1 MIRAGMELTVSWT
14 RLFEIVCNRWNDPLQ
29 DIEIYDYAGGGVYM
43 IRYDAILNC
52 LQKYA

>member
-1 MIRAGMELTVSWT
+1 MTITGMVLTVSWT
-14 RLFEIVCNRWNDPLQ
+14 RKSFAIVGMIHCRT
-29 DIEIYDYAGGGVYM
+29 IEIYDYAGGGVYM